1 MNFDRDKVERVR
13 RQYPVGTRIQ
23 LHSLCNNERGMPSI
37 LPCGQIAEFP
47 STARRSPFAPQKYRE
62 TLVRYGTVI
71 GIDDQPALLMKW
83 DNGRSLSL
91 LPFED
96 SFTVIQEQQHGTL
109 DEQLYGKLSQEQD
122 TFRKELLALPP
133 EEILDKAWEYLV
145 REDIMLAMEYNELD
159 DEQAKALLELPDA
172 MSDLC
177 DTVKGKDSRQQETI
191 WNAIDERANTL
202 AAGQQPGQEQS
213 L

>member
-1 MNFDRDKVERVR
+1 MNFDRNRVGMVK

-23 LHSLCNNERGMPSI
+23 LDSLCTDEKDMPSG
-37 LPCGQIAEFP
+37 LC
-47 STARRSPFAPQKYRE
+47 
-62 TLVRYGTVI
+62 GTVI
-71 GIDDQPALLMKW
+71 GVDDQPSLLMKW

-96 SFTVIQEQQHGTL
+96 SFTVIHEVRRGTP
-109 DEQLYGKLSQEQD
+109 DEQLYEKVRQEQAA
-122 TFRKELLALPP
+122 FRDELLTWRP
-133 EEILDKAWEYLV
+133 EGILDKAWEYLV
-145 REDIMLAMEYNELD
+145 REDILLTMEYNELD
-159 DEQAKALLELPDA
+159 DEQAKALLELPDT

-177 DTVKGKDSRQQETI
+177 DTVKEKAACQQETI
-191 WNAIDERANTL
+191 WQEIEERANTL